1 MRPISIL
8 IPIQIIFR
16 HRKSLSTTRTLPKGF
31 SSSDFRAGL
40 LESCFGSWAEAAEGD
55 AAAAAAGAAG
65 TAEAADA
72 NGVADTAGGCL
83 SNSLKG
89 LTFPDDSLPQAWK
102 TNSWGWFVQS
112 EIWCAWLCSD

>member
-8 IPIQIIFR
+8 IPIIFR
-16 HRKSLSTTRTLPKGF
+16 NRTSLPTTSTLPEGF

-40 LESCFGSWAEAAEGD
+40 LESSFGSWAEAAVGE
-55 AAAAAAGAAG
+55 AAAGAAG
-65 TAEAADA
+65 AAEAAEAADD

-89 LTFPDDSLPQAWK
+89 LIFPDASLPQAWK
-102 TNSWGWFVQS
+102 TNS
-112 EIWCAWLCSD
+112 